1 MSGAVYRVHWLKAKE
16 QNERAHEEAIIV
28 EHEMAWTVESFR
40 FKQREW
46 SAVARRSASGSLS
59 AGHTEYALKQ
69 AATYGTFADR
79 ACGAFQRTKAI
90 YQSSIEN

>member
-28 EHEMAWTVESFR
+28 EHEMLWTVESFR

-46 SAVARRSASGSLS
+46 AARAGPSASTHLS
-59 AGHTEYALKQ
+59 VGHTEYAMKQ
-69 AATYGTFADR
+69 AAMYGTFADR
-79 ACGAFQRTKAI
+79 ACGAFKRTEAI
-90 YQSSIEN
+90 YRKNVM